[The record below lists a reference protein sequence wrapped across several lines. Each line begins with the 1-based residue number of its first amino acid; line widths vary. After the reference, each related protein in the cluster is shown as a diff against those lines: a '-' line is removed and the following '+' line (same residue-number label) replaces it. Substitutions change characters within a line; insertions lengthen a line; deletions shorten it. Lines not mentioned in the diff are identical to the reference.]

1 MCFVVFVI
9 VNLIWGERGMNGY
22 ILGWGDE
29 IYCRVCIY
37 EKMCLN
43 REKLILGE
51 EEGR

>member
-1 MCFVVFVI
+1 MCPVVLVTA
-9 VNLIWGERGMNGY
+9 NLIWGERGMNGH

-29 IYCRVCIY
+29 IYCRVCTH

-43 REKLILGE
+43 REKLTPGE